1 LKKQESVSEDTDDPE
16 RQIKTEERGSNEN
29 KSNFRTHHLNLF
41 NQSAQSFVEEKKL
54 AHELTDH

>member
-16 RQIKTEERGSNEN
+16 RQRKTEERGSNEN

-41 NQSAQSFVEEKKL
+41 NQSAQSFVEEKSL
-54 AHELTDH
+54 RMS